1 MAMKPEDVTSAENEY
16 DQAFNESEVDA
27 TEMSEDEAFGLLP
40 ENTSQEGDVEVT
52 VDTDDKMQTE
62 AEAAIESAQAAPA
75 EGDMPAAEGGDPV
88 ADGGEQMADA
98 TTAEGAMTDEP
109 TDPKEIQRMKSW
121 EGRLRKREEELA
133 AKAAE
138 LEARSAKPAGTESPA
153 EEAAEEGAEEAAES
167 PSREEAVEAVQE
179 AVDAVEDGEM
189 TPEQAI
195 KVISEDFGPEFTKML
210 QTLIKAEAG
219 KVKAETDQGVD
230 ALVQAIRDDKAR
242 EHFEAIAD
250 AHPDFNEVGG
260 SDEMVAYLE
269 DLPDDERAA
278 AQKVVEGGSTRQV
291 IKLLNSFKEWKAR
304 TGALGGD
311 DAEGDEPAE
320 AATPAVDDSAMDAAE
335 GVRSTGLRLP
345 PQPARSNEYEKSWDQ
360 F

>member
-1 MAMKPEDVTSAENEY
+1 MALKPEDVQASEAEYQE
-16 DQAFNESEVDA
+16 AFNESEVET
-27 TEMSEDEAFGLLP
+27 TEMSEDEAFGLMP
-40 ENTSQEGDVEVT
+40 EPASQEGDVEVT
-52 VDTDDKMQTE
+52 VDTDDTMQTE
-62 AEAAIESAQAAPA
+62 AEAAIESAELAST
-75 EGDMPAAEGGDPV
+75 EGESPDEGGGP
-88 ADGGEQMADA
+88 AGEGGEQMADA
-98 TTAEGAMTDEP
+98 ATTEDPMDDEP
-109 TDPKEIQRMKSW
+109 TDPKEIQRKKSW

-138 LEARSAKPAGTESPA
+138 LEARNASPDAPAD
-153 EEAAEEGAEEAAES
+153 EAAET
-167 PSREEAVEAVQE
+167 PSREEAVEAVQD
-179 AVDAVEDGEM
+179 AVDAVEDGDM

-195 KVISEDFGPEFTKML
+195 KTISEDFGPEFTKML

-230 ALVQAIRDDKAR
+230 ELVQAIKDDKAR

-269 DLPDDERAA
+269 DLPDEDRAK

-291 IKLLNSFKEWKAR
+291 IKLLNGFKEWKAK
-304 TGALGGD
+304 GATPKGD
-311 DAEGDEPAE
+311 VVEGDEPAA
-320 AATPAVDDSAMDAAE
+320 AATPAVDDPAMDAAE

-345 PQPARSNEYEKSWDQ
+345 PQPARSDDYENSWDQ